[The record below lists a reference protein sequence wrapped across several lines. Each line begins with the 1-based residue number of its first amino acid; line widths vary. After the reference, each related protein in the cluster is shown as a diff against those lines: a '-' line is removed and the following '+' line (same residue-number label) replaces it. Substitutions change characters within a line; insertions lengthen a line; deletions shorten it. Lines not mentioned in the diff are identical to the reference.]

1 MSPFFVNYG
10 YHPRMGVEPR
20 REVKVQLVEDFVS
33 KMQKVQEEV
42 EAPLKKARD
51 DMMRHVDRTRA
62 HTPEYKVGDLV
73 WLSTKDLNI
82 PRPSRKFTEKQVGPY
97 AISKVILPNAVVVK
111 FP

>member
-20 REVKVQLVEDFVS
+20 REVKVQSVEDFVS
-33 KMQKVQEEV
+33 KMQKVQEEA
-42 EAPLKKARD
+42 EAALKKARD

-82 PRPSRKFTEKQVGPY
+82 P
-97 AISKVILPNAVVVK
+97 
-111 FP
+111 